1 MLDLSER
8 TDSMPLFKR
17 RAMDGCHFE
26 AMVLVV
32 DGLGP
37 SSAIHARRE
46 GRSRVLSTQ
55 TPDLRSTYLVVGS
68 SAIAVI
74 GPIVGEGQLLVPLR
88 SLEHPLRRTTAVL
101 LPEDST
107 RP

>member
-1 MLDLSER
+1 M
-8 TDSMPLFKR
+8 R
-17 RAMDGCHFE
+17 R
-26 AMVLVV
+26 V
-32 DGLGP
+32 
-37 SSAIHARRE
+37 S
-46 GRSRVLSTQ
+46 
-55 TPDLRSTYLVVGS
+55 S

-107 RP
+107 RPIPDIGSTGLGAQKLTLVQSSNEGDVAAGPCSRWRLAAP